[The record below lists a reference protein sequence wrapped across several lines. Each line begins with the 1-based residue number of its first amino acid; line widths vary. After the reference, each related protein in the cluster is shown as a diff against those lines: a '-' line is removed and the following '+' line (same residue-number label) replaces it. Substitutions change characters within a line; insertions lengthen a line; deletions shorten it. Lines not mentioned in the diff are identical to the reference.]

1 MLPGIHAYG
10 NSAVVLVDC
19 CPENRRIRGVGG
31 VKGEGSDECL
41 AAFVAGEPGAVE
53 CDINWDTV
61 EVDGYVDEYRAVR
74 GECAVDCRRKLAK
87 DKGQG
92 LPAGEPV
99 FFLGGVAE
107 AKEAAVNLYGAQHY
121 AFEGEV
127 LKQEADCRVVYLGY
141 RNVLGDSFNV
151 MSIRPLYSP
160 ASCSSIGNE
169 GSSKVAVAV

>member
-1 MLPGIHAYG
+1 MFSVPFSATTVNVTDLPLERSMVLPDAGVTVAPCETSIVGTRAVRSHAPAVSGFMLTETVRLSWSI
-10 NSAVVLVDC
+10 V
-19 CPENRRIRGVGG
+19 
-31 VKGEGSDECL
+31 
-41 AAFVAGEPGAVE
+41 VAGEFGAVE

-61 EVDGYVDEYRAVR
+61 EVDGYVDEYRTVR

-141 RNVLGDSFNV
+141 RNVLGDV
-151 MSIRPLYSP
+151 RTDR
-160 ASCSSIGNE
+160 
-169 GSSKVAVAV
+169 